1 MQEDFDD
8 ALDNFFPHELTR
20 EYVTKHLIA
29 KGTLK
34 IESSTPTKVLPDFLF
49 NISPVFI
56 LNNIS
61 FFFSLFV

>member
-56 LNNIS
+56 
-61 FFFSLFV
+61 